1 MKIHWLIKYYFVGFI
16 IIFSLVFFI
25 EKSKPYVDWSLYPNI
40 SQERMIKIINDKDCI
55 LLKEMYQLEFELNYK
70 EKSELNNT
78 LEAVKKT
85 VEETGL

>member
-55 LLKEMYQLEFELNYK
+55 LLKEMYQLEFELNY
-70 EKSELNNT
+70 EKNFLGFHIS
-78 LEAVKKT
+78 KDK
-85 VEETGL
+85 